1 MGNCDSPPHG
11 SLLCFTFETV
21 RILSIIWHL
30 VSFRCCRSKI
40 WSLAVPIVPP
50 TEYVPV
56 LRVFE
61 QKCGVLA

>member
-30 VSFRCCRSKI
+30 VSFRCCCSKI
-40 WSLAVPIVPP
+40 WSLAVPFVLP

-56 LRVFE
+56 LDVFE
-61 QKCGVLA
+61 QKCDVLA